1 MITRES
7 EKSVKVLLK
16 EFKVVGIIGPRQSGK
31 TTLAKKIFHSKPYI
45 NLESPDNRQFAESD
59 PRSFLAQFP
68 TGGTIDEIQ
77 NVPHLFSY
85 LQERVDEAGIPGQF
99 LITGSHNFSMLEKI
113 SQSLAG
119 RIALMKLLPFSFNE
133 LDSAGFVTGNSLNTM
148 LFKGGYPPIYDTPAS
163 PVRWL
168 NAYINSYIERDV
180 RQIVN
185 VSDLSQFQHFLK
197 LCAGN
202 IGQLL
207 NMSRIG
213 ADCGINQGTV
223 NAWISILEA
232 SFIIYRLQPH
242 HENFR
247 KRLVKTP
254 KLYFYDTALA
264 IRLLGV
270 ESKDQLVSHAM
281 RGNLF
286 ENWAI
291 SELLKHRFNIG
302 MEPNIYFWR
311 DNIGNEIDVIIE
323 NKGKLIPIEIK
334 SGATIASHWFTSIN
348 NRCELAGAKATSPYL
363 LFGGETSR
371 IQHGVNVIS
380 WRDINKSIAKE

>member
-7 EKSVKVLLK
+7 ENLVKVLLK

-31 TTLAKKIFHSKPYI
+31 TTLAKKIFHNKPYI
-45 NLESPDNRQFAESD
+45 SLESPDNRLFAESD

-68 TGGTIDEIQ
+68 TGGIIDEIQ

-99 LITGSHNFSMLEKI
+99 LITGSRNFSMLEKI

-119 RIALMKLLPFSFNE
+119 RIALLKLLPFSFNE
-133 LDSAGFVTGNSLNTM
+133 LDSAGYIAENSLNTI
-148 LFKGGYPPIYDTPAS
+148 LFKGGYPPIYDAPAS

-185 VSDLSQFQHFLK
+185 VADLSQFQHFLK

-223 NAWISILEA
+223 NAWLSILEA

-254 KLYFYDTALA
+254 KLYFFDTALA
-264 IRLLGV
+264 IRLLGI
-270 ESKDQLVSHAM
+270 ETEDQLVTNTM

-311 DNIGNEIDVIIE
+311 DNIGNEVDVIIE

-334 SGATIASHWFTSIN
+334 SGATIASNWFTSIN
-348 NRCELAGAKATSPYL
+348 NWCELAGAKATTPYL

-380 WRDINKSIAKE
+380 WRNINESMGKA